1 MEEENENSYEL
12 QLELTVDP
20 LEEYISY
27 EYYEKLAK
35 NIYTNYIIEGNKVK
49 IFKIDGSIDYV
60 TLEEY
65 MDSIYKYLTDVMV
78 FKSYWNI
85 KKLADHEGQIL
96 LVFMIICLTLTY
108 AVSTMD
114 NNVWMLPSSG
124 FIALV
129 IKEFLRNKNYKDI
142 LLLGKELSEDVRIK
156 RFSKS
161 VVEVA
166 RQKYRLD
173 LIDILKEIENKASK
187 KVKIWY

>member
-35 NIYTNYIIEGNKVK
+35 NIYANYIIEGNKVK

-96 LVFMIICLTLTY
+96 LVFMIVCLILTY

-129 IKEFLRNKNYKDI
+129 IKEILRIKDYNDV
-142 LLLGKELSEDVRIK
+142 LLLGQELSEDVRIK

-187 KVKIWY
+187 KVKI